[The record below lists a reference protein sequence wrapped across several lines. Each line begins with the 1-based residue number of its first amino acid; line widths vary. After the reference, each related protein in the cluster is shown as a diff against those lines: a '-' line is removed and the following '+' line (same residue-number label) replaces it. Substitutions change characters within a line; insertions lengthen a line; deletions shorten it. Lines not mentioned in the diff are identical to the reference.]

1 MSTSQVAG
9 QENPGA
15 NKQKVL
21 LIIIGLL
28 ALTLL
33 VVLFLFYQ
41 NYQVKNKELQSNQQ
55 ELKETY
61 NKLESISNELDLKIE
76 EIQKLGGDVEE
87 LRLIRET
94 LEMEKEQLQD
104 QSNLAKKQYAQI
116 RNRVEGYRELLV
128 KKDQEIAAL
137 QRQNEVLYSEN
148 TELKEEQRELSKTLL
163 AVETDKKTLVEKVK
177 QASQLEAEN
186 IQVVGLNSKGKGK
199 ERDRYRNSQL
209 AQLQV
214 RFNIAKNEVAPIE
227 GKDII
232 IRVLEP
238 DGSVV
243 FDVARGSGTFMHEG
257 KEMYYTSKQNI
268 LFDNSGQQL
277 SFLYEKGS
285 DYSEG
290 RHTVEIYADDYQIG
304 KANFEVR

>member
-1 MSTSQVAG
+1 MATPQIESQ
-9 QENPGA
+9 EKSDA
-15 NKQKVL
+15 NKTRPL

-28 ALTLL
+28 ALTIL
-33 VVLFLFYQ
+33 VILFLFYQ
-41 NYQVKNKELQSNQQ
+41 NNQASNRELQSNKQ
-55 ELKETY
+55 ELNETY

-94 LEMEKEQLQD
+94 LEMEKEQLQN
-104 QSNLAKKQYAQI
+104 QSNLAQKQYTQI

-128 KKDQEIAAL
+128 KKDKEIGEL
-137 QRQNEVLYSEN
+137 KRLNEVLYSEN
-148 TELKEEQRELSKTLL
+148 TVLKEEQKTLN
-163 AVETDKKTLVEKVK
+163 KTLSAVQLDKQTLAEKVA

-186 IQVVGLNSKGKGK
+186 IQVIGLNSRGNGK

-214 RFNIAKNEVAPIE
+214 KFNIAKNEVAPIE

-232 IRVLEP
+232 IRVVEP
-238 DGSVV
+238 DGNVV
-243 FDVARGSGTFMHEG
+243 FDVARGSGTFMHDG
-257 KEMYYTSKQNI
+257 KEMYYTAKQNI
-268 LFDNSGQQL
+268 LFDNSGQEL

-285 DYSEG
+285 EYNEG
-290 RHTVEIYADDYQIG
+290 RHMVEIYADDYMIG
-304 KANFEVR
+304 TASFEVR

>member
-1 MSTSQVAG
+1 MATSQIEG
-9 QENPGA
+9 QQNPDA
-15 NKQKVL
+15 NKTRLL

-28 ALTLL
+28 ALTIL
-33 VVLFLFYQ
+33 VILFLFYQ
-41 NYQVKNKELQSNQQ
+41 NTQASNRELQSNKQ
-55 ELKETY
+55 ELNETY

-94 LEMEKEQLQD
+94 LEMEKEQLQS
-104 QSNLAKKQYAQI
+104 QSDLAKKQYTQI

-128 KKDQEIAAL
+128 RKDEEISEL
-137 QRQNEVLYSEN
+137 KRLNEVLYSEN
-148 TELKEEQRELSKTLL
+148 TELKEE
-163 AVETDKKTLVEKVK
+163 KKTLNKTLSEIKLDKQTLAKKVA

-186 IQVVGLNSKGKGK
+186 IQIIGLNSRGKGK

-214 RFNIAKNEVAPIE
+214 KFNIAKNEVAPIE

-232 IRVLEP
+232 VRVIEP
-238 DGSVV
+238 DGNVV
-243 FDVARGSGTFMHEG
+243 FDVARGSGTFMHDG
-257 KEMYYTSKQNI
+257 KELYYTAKQNI
-268 LFDNSGQQL
+268 LFDNSGQKL

-285 DYSEG
+285 EYNEG
-290 RHTVEIYADDYQIG
+290 RHTVEIYADEYIIG
-304 KANFEVR
+304 TAHFEVR

>member
-1 MSTSQVAG
+1 MATPQVESQDRP
-9 QENPGA
+9 EA
-15 NKQKVL
+15 NKTKPL

-28 ALTLL
+28 TLTIL

-41 NYQVKNKELQSNQQ
+41 NNQASNRELQSNKQ
-55 ELKETY
+55 ELNETY

-94 LEMEKEQLQD
+94 LEMEKEQLQN
-104 QSNLAKKQYAQI
+104 QNTLAQKQYTKI

-128 KKDQEIAAL
+128 SKDAEISEL
-137 QRQNEVLYSEN
+137 KRLNEVLYSEN
-148 TELKEEQRELSKTLL
+148 TELKEEQKTLN
-163 AVETDKKTLVEKVK
+163 KTLSEIQLDKQTLAKKVA

-186 IQVVGLNSKGKGK
+186 IKVIGLNSKGKGK

-214 RFNIAKNEVAPIE
+214 KFNLAKNEVAPIG
-227 GKDII
+227 GKDIM
-232 IRVLEP
+232 IRVIEP
-238 DGSVV
+238 DGNVV
-243 FDVARGSGTFMHEG
+243 FDVARGSGTFMHDG
-257 KEMYYTSKQNI
+257 KEMYYTAKQNI
-268 LFDNSGQQL
+268 LFDNSGQAL

-285 DYSEG
+285 EYNEG
-290 RHTVEIYADDYQIG
+290 RHTVEIYADDYVIG
-304 KANFEVR
+304 TTSFEVR

>member
-9 QENPGA
+9 QEDAGA
-15 NKQKVL
+15 NKRKVL

-28 ALTLL
+28 VLTNL

-41 NYQVKNKELQSNQQ
+41 NYQAKNQELQSNQQ

-128 KKDQEIAAL
+128 KKDKEIAEL

-148 TELKEEQRELSKTLL
+148 TELKEEQRVLNKTLL
-163 AVETDKKTLVEKVK
+163 AVESDKENLAQKVK

-186 IQVVGLNSKGKGK
+186 IQVIGLNSRGKGK

-214 RFNIAKNEVAPIE
+214 KFNIAKNEVAPIE
-227 GKDII
+227 GKNII

-238 DGSVV
+238 DGNVV
-243 FDVARGSGTFMHEG
+243 FDVARGSGTFMHDG
-257 KEMYYTSKQNI
+257 KELYYTAKQNI
-268 LFDNSGQQL
+268 LFDNTGQQL
-277 SFLYEKGS
+277 SFMYEKGS
-285 DYSEG
+285 EYNEG

-304 KANFEVR
+304 ETNFVVR

>member
-9 QENPGA
+9 QESPGA

-128 KKDQEIAAL
+128 KKDKEIAAL

-148 TELKEEQRELSKTLL
+148 TELKEEQRVLNKTLL
-163 AVETDKKTLVEKVK
+163 AVESDKENLAQKVK

-186 IQVVGLNSKGKGK
+186 IQVVGLNSRGKGK

-214 RFNIAKNEVAPIE
+214 KFNIAKNEVAPIE

-243 FDVARGSGTFMHEG
+243 FDVARGSGTFMHNG
-257 KEMYYTSKQNI
+257 KELYYTSKQNI

-285 DYSEG
+285 EYNEG

-304 KANFEVR
+304 EANFEVR

>member
-9 QENPGA
+9 QEDTGA
-15 NKQKVL
+15 NKRKVL
-21 LIIIGLL
+21 FIVIGLL
-28 ALTLL
+28 VLTNLI
-33 VVLFLFYQ
+33 VLFLFYQ
-41 NYQVKNKELQSNQQ
+41 NYQAKNRELQGNQQ

-104 QSNLAKKQYAQI
+104 QGNLAKKQYAQI

-128 KKDQEIAAL
+128 KKDKEIANL

-148 TELKEEQRELSKTLL
+148 TELKEEQRVLNKTLL
-163 AVETDKKTLVEKVK
+163 AVESDKENLAQKVK

-186 IQVVGLNSKGKGK
+186 IQVIGLNSRGKGK

-238 DGSVV
+238 DGNVV
-243 FDVARGSGTFMHEG
+243 FNVARGSGTFMYDG
-257 KEMYYTSKQNI
+257 KELYFTSKQNI
-268 LFDNSGQQL
+268 LFDNTGQQL
-277 SFLYEKGS
+277 SFMYEKGS
-285 DYSEG
+285 EYNEG

-304 KANFEVR
+304 ETNFEVR

>member
-1 MSTSQVAG
+1 MATSQVAS
-9 QENPGA
+9 QEAPGA
-15 NKQKVL
+15 NQKKTL

-28 ALTLL
+28 VLTIL
-33 VVLFLFYQ
+33 VILFLFYQ
-41 NYQVKNKELQSNQQ
+41 NNQAQSSELQSNQQ

-61 NKLESISNELDLKIE
+61 TKLESISNELDLKIE

-94 LEMEKEQLQD
+94 LEMEKEQLQN
-104 QSNLAKKQYAQI
+104 QNNLAQKQYTKI

-128 KKDQEIAAL
+128 NKDEEIGEL
-137 QRQNEVLYSEN
+137 KRLNEVLYSEN
-148 TELKEEQRELSKTLL
+148 TELKEEQKELNKTLSEIELDKQTL
-163 AVETDKKTLVEKVK
+163 AKKVA

-214 RFNIAKNEVAPIE
+214 KFNLAQNEVAPVE
-227 GKDII
+227 GKDIM

-238 DGSVV
+238 DGNVV
-243 FDVARGSGTFMHEG
+243 FDVARGSGTFMHDG
-257 KEMYYTSKQNI
+257 KEMYYTAKQNI
-268 LFDNSGQQL
+268 LFDNSKQEL

-285 DYSEG
+285 EYNEG
-290 RHTVEIYADDYQIG
+290 RHTVEIYADDYVIG
-304 KANFEVR
+304 KSSFEVR

>member
-41 NYQVKNKELQSNQQ
+41 NHQVKNKELQSNQQ

-128 KKDQEIAAL
+128 KKDEEIAAL

-148 TELKEEQRELSKTLL
+148 TELKEEQRVLNKTLL
-163 AVETDKKTLVEKVK
+163 AVESDKENLAQKVK

-186 IQVVGLNSKGKGK
+186 IQVVGLNSRGKGK

-214 RFNIAKNEVAPIE
+214 KFNIAKNEVAPIE

-238 DGSVV
+238 DGNVV
-243 FDVARGSGTFMHEG
+243 FDVARGSGTFMHDG
-257 KEMYYTSKQNI
+257 KELYYTSKQNI

-285 DYSEG
+285 DYNEG

-304 KANFEVR
+304 ETNFEVR

>member
-41 NYQVKNKELQSNQQ
+41 NYQVKSKELQSNQQ

-128 KKDQEIAAL
+128 KKDKEIAVL

-148 TELKEEQRELSKTLL
+148 TELKEEQRVLNKTLL
-163 AVETDKKTLVEKVK
+163 AVESDKENLAQKVK

-186 IQVVGLNSKGKGK
+186 IQVVGLNSRGKGK

-214 RFNIAKNEVAPIE
+214 KFNIAKNEVAPIE

-238 DGSVV
+238 DGNVV
-243 FDVARGSGTFMHEG
+243 FDVARGSGTFMHNG
-257 KEMYYTSKQNI
+257 KELYYTSKQNI

-285 DYSEG
+285 EYNEG

-304 KANFEVR
+304 EANFEVR

>member
-1 MSTSQVAG
+1 MATPQIESQ
-9 QENPGA
+9 EKSDA
-15 NKQKVL
+15 NKTRPL

-28 ALTLL
+28 TLTIL
-33 VVLFLFYQ
+33 VILFLFYQ
-41 NYQVKNKELQSNQQ
+41 NNQASNRELQSNKQ
-55 ELKETY
+55 ELNETY

-94 LEMEKEQLQD
+94 LEMEKEQLQN
-104 QSNLAKKQYAQI
+104 QSNLAQKQYTQI

-128 KKDQEIAAL
+128 RKDEEIGEL
-137 QRQNEVLYSEN
+137 KRLNEVLYSEN
-148 TELKEEQRELSKTLL
+148 TELKEEQKTLN
-163 AVETDKKTLVEKVK
+163 KTLSEVQLDKQTLAKKVA

-186 IQVVGLNSKGKGK
+186 IQVVGLNNRGNGK

-214 RFNIAKNEVAPIE
+214 KFNIVKNEVAPIE

-232 IRVLEP
+232 VRVVEP
-238 DGSVV
+238 DGNVV
-243 FDVARGSGTFMHEG
+243 FDVARGSGTFMHDG
-257 KEMYYTSKQNI
+257 KEMYYTAKQNI
-268 LFDNSGQQL
+268 LFDNSEQEL

-285 DYSEG
+285 EYSEG
-290 RHTVEIYADDYQIG
+290 RHTVEIYADDYIIG
-304 KANFEVR
+304 SASFEVR

>member
-1 MSTSQVAG
+1 MAIPQVAD
-9 QENPGA
+9 QENTGA
-15 NKQKVL
+15 NKRKVL
-21 LIIIGLL
+21 LIVIGLL
-28 ALTLL
+28 VLTNL

-41 NYQVKNKELQSNQQ
+41 NYQAKNQELQSNQQ
-55 ELKETY
+55 ELTETY

-94 LEMEKEQLQD
+94 LEMEKEQLQN
-104 QSNLAKKQYAQI
+104 QSNLAEKQYAKI

-128 KKDQEIAAL
+128 KKDQEIAEL

-148 TELKEEQRELSKTLL
+148 TELKEEQRELNKTLL
-163 AVETDKKTLVEKVK
+163 AVESDKQTLVQKVK

-186 IQVVGLNSKGKGK
+186 IQVIGLNSRGKGK

-214 RFNIAKNEVAPIE
+214 KFNIAKNEVAPIE

-243 FDVARGSGTFMHEG
+243 FDVARGSGTFMHDG
-257 KEMYYTSKQNI
+257 KELYYTSKQNI

-277 SFLYEKGS
+277 SFMYEKGS
-285 DYSEG
+285 EYNEG
-290 RHTVEIYADDYQIG
+290 RHTVEIYANDYQIG
-304 KANFEVR
+304 ETTFEVR

>member
-1 MSTSQVAG
+1 MATSQVES
-9 QENPGA
+9 QDQSGA
-15 NKQKVL
+15 NKTKPL

-28 ALTLL
+28 TLTIL
-33 VVLFLFYQ
+33 VILFLFYQ
-41 NYQVKNKELQSNQQ
+41 NNQASSRELQNNKQ
-55 ELKETY
+55 ELSETY

-94 LEMEKEQLQD
+94 LEMEKEQLQND
-104 QSNLAKKQYAQI
+104 SNLAQKQYAKI

-128 KKDQEIAAL
+128 KKDEEIGEL
-137 QRQNEVLYSEN
+137 KRLNEVLYSEN
-148 TELKEEQRELSKTLL
+148 TELKEEQKTLN
-163 AVETDKKTLVEKVK
+163 KTLSEIQLDKQTLAKKVA

-186 IQVVGLNSKGKGK
+186 IKVIGLNSRGNGK

-214 RFNIAKNEVAPIE
+214 TFKLAKNDVAPIE

-232 IRVLEP
+232 VRVLEP
-238 DGSVV
+238 DGNVV
-243 FDVARGSGTFMHEG
+243 FDVARGSGTFMHDG

-268 LFDNSGQQL
+268 LFDNSGQEL

-285 DYSEG
+285 EYNEG
-290 RHTVEIYADDYQIG
+290 RHTVEIYADDYVIG
-304 KANFEVR
+304 STSFEVR